1 MFDQQPGGW
10 GADGNGG
17 WGSQPGPPTTN
28 GSWEQAPHGGGYAQ
42 PAYGQPAYGQ
52 QRGGGYGADAC
63 GDAGWGSA
71 MPPPDQRGAY
81 AHASAQPNAS
91 YGAPPVAIN
100 AAAMAGMAG
109 MAGMGGGL
117 GGGMNGVAQGVAAN
131 IAINYG
137 EEIAGKLH
145 NNINRALPIESL
157 RYYFQLNNAFVM
169 SKLKVLLL
177 PFRHRTWARAQTG
190 SGGFAEPR
198 HDINAPDLYLP
209 TMSFVTYVLLIAYH
223 LGQQGRFSP
232 EVFGLTASR
241 GLGVVLLEVVLMKAA
256 FYFFPSPAVSSG
268 GALLDL
274 VAYSGYK
281 FVGVV
286 LSSLIGLF
294 APPLLARA
302 VALYVA
308 VCTGYF
314 VLKALTEVRGST
326 TLTPEVMKQN
336 YCIFALAGMQFVFA
350 WYLAPT

>member
-1 MFDQQPGGW
+1 MQADAIADRSMFDQQPGGW

-145 NNINRALPIESL
+145 NNVRRARGRAAARHSL
-157 RYYFQLNNAFVM
+157 
-169 SKLKVLLL
+169 
-177 PFRHRTWARAQTG
+177 
-190 SGGFAEPR
+190 
-198 HDINAPDLYLP
+198 
-209 TMSFVTYVLLIAYH
+209 
-223 LGQQGRFSP
+223 
-232 EVFGLTASR
+232 
-241 GLGVVLLEVVLMKAA
+241 
-256 FYFFPSPAVSSG
+256 
-268 GALLDL
+268 
-274 VAYSGYK
+274 
-281 FVGVV
+281 
-286 LSSLIGLF
+286 SLIH
-294 APPLLARA
+294 
-302 VALYVA
+302 
-308 VCTGYF
+308 
-314 VLKALTEVRGST
+314 
-326 TLTPEVMKQN
+326 
-336 YCIFALAGMQFVFA
+336 I
-350 WYLAPT
+350 